1 MIDVNKAIEN
11 TVKTGKVLFGAKKAV
26 ENTKMGRARL
36 IVVAG
41 NCPREVVEEINYYGK
56 LSEVPVATYRGSSL
70 DLGAV
75 CGKPFPVSALTV
87 REPGDSAILRLG
99 EKPRA
104 PVAEP
109 VETVESEETEESD
122 EMVDETD
129 A

>member
-26 ENTKMGRARL
+26 ENAKMGRARL
-36 IVVAG
+36 IVVAA
-41 NCPREVVEEINYYGK
+41 NCPKDVFEEITYYGK
-56 LSEVPVATYRGSSL
+56 LSEVPVANYKGSSL

-75 CGKPFPVSALTV
+75 CGKHFPVSALTV
-87 REPGDSAILRLG
+87 REPGDSAIMRLG

-104 PVAEP
+104 AQVPQVEPAEAE
-109 VETVESEETEESD
+109 ETVD
-122 EMVDETD
+122 EAD

>member
-26 ENTKMGRARL
+26 ENAKMGRARL
-36 IVVAG
+36 IVVAA
-41 NCPREVVEEINYYGK
+41 NCPKDVFEEITYNGK
-56 LSEVPVATYRGSSL
+56 LSEVPVATYKGSSL

-75 CGKPFPVSALTV
+75 CGKQFPVSALTV

-99 EKPRA
+99 ERPRTA
-104 PVAEP
+104 PVAP
-109 VETVESEETEESD
+109 VESVEFDET
-122 EMVDETD
+122 VDETD